1 MEMSNAER
9 EIYCCGCNAKVKAIL
24 TNGFEIYNYRPD
36 LHELPF
42 WKCGNC
48 GNFVGCHHKTKN
60 RLEPLGCIATPEI
73 KIARR
78 HIHALIDSIW
88 KSGKMKRSKL
98 YAIIS
103 KRIGWNY
110 HTAEIRSI
118 EEARKIYKIAREY
131 DKQKEGE

>member
-1 MEMSNAER
+1 MSDTRR
-9 EIYCCGCNAKVKAIL
+9 EIYCCGCNVKIKAVL
-24 TNGFEIYNYRPD
+24 TDGFEIYNHRPD

-48 GNFVGCHHKTKN
+48 GNFVGCHYKTKN
-60 RLEPLGCIATPEI
+60 RFEPLGCIATPEI

-103 KRIGWNY
+103 KRTGWNY

-118 EEARKIYKIAREY
+118 EEARKVYKIAREY
-131 DKQKEGE
+131 V